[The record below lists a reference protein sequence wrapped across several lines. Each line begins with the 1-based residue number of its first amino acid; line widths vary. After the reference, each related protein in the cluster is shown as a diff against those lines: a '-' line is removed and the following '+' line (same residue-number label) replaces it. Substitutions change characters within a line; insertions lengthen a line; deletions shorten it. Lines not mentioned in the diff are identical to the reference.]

1 MASLDEIENYFE
13 TYNFIGENI
22 RVDECTTV
30 TDLKKFV
37 RSHISILRKNK
48 GNKLYMPYYDRLYKV
63 YLISK
68 I

>member
-1 MASLDEIENYFE
+1 MASLDEIENYFK
-13 TYNFIGENI
+13 TYNFISGDL

-37 RSHISILRKNK
+37 QSHIRILRNNK
-48 GNKLYMPYYDRLYKV
+48 GNRLYMPYYDRLYKV

>member
-1 MASLDEIENYFE
+1 MASLNEIEKYFE
-13 TYNFIGENI
+13 TYNFIGKDVRIN
-22 RVDECTTV
+22 ECTTV

-37 RSHISILRKNK
+37 QSHIRILRNNK